1 MAMSEQAAPL
11 KLAVVGHTNVGKT
24 SLLRTLTR
32 DAGFGDISH
41 RPGTTRHVEGARL
54 SVDGEALIE
63 LYDTPGFEDA
73 VALYEYIEQLPQADE
88 RLDGPEQIQRF
99 LSSSEARQRFEQEAK
114 VLRQLL
120 QSDAGLYVIDAR
132 EPVLAKYRD
141 ELSILTMCGKPILP
155 VLDFVNA
162 AEQRESAWRDVLAR
176 IGLHAVVRFDTVVPP
191 QDGEQRLYENLSLVL
206 ESQRPRLQRLID
218 YNQAQMQIRRK
229 AGYRLI
235 AELLIDVSA
244 CRRGIH
250 PDQLNAAIENLHHDV
265 RQREQQCVEALLKLY
280 AFRQDDAK
288 ANALPLAE
296 GRWGDDLFN
305 PATMKQL
312 GIKVGGG
319 MAAGAATGFG
329 IDLFTGGL
337 SLGMAT
343 AIGAAVGGLTQT
355 VRNYGERLKG
365 KWRGERELS
374 VNDSTLR
381 LLAIRQQRLLNALES
396 RGHAAQERI
405 QMHTPLEQHWR
416 EGELAQPLKTARAY
430 PAWSSLN
437 GAKPSLD
444 HKRIHAVEQLADSLA
459 EQNSN
464 MQEPA

>member
-1 MAMSEQAAPL
+1 MSEQSAPL

-32 DAGFGDISH
+32 DVGFGAISH
-41 RPGTTRHVEGARL
+41 RPSTTQHVEGARL

-73 VALYEYIEQLPQADE
+73 VALYEYIEQLPKTAE
-88 RLDGPEQIQRF
+88 RLDGPELLQRF
-99 LSSSEARQRFEQEAK
+99 LNSSEARQRFEQEAK

-120 QSDAGLYVIDAR
+120 QSDAGFYVIDAR

-141 ELSILTMCGKPILP
+141 ELAILTMCGKPLLP
-155 VLDFVNA
+155 VLNFVNST
-162 AEQRESAWRDVLAR
+162 EQREPAWREVLAR
-176 IGLHAVVRFDTVVPP
+176 LGLHALVRFDTIAPP

-206 ESQRPRLQRLID
+206 DSQRPRLQRLIEH
-218 YNQAQMQIRRK
+218 NQTQVLVRRK
-229 AGYRLI
+229 AAYRLI

-244 CRRGIH
+244 CRRSVH
-250 PDQLNAAIENLHHDV
+250 PDQLEEAIQDLHRDV
-265 RQREQQCVEALLKLY
+265 RQREQTCVEALLKLY
-280 AFRQDDAK
+280 AFRKDDAQ
-288 ANALPLAE
+288 ASALPLEE

-319 MAAGAATGFG
+319 MAAGAATGVG
-329 IDLFTGGL
+329 IDLLTGGL

-343 AIGAAVGGLTQT
+343 VVGAAVGGLTQT
-355 VRNYGERLKG
+355 FRNYGERLKG
-365 KWRGERELS
+365 KWRGERELT

-381 LLAIRQQRLLNALES
+381 LLAIRQQRLLNALEQ
-396 RGHAAQERI
+396 RGHAAQARI
-405 QMHTPLEQHWR
+405 QMDTPLEQQWR
-416 EGELAQPLKTARAY
+416 EGELAQSLKTARAY

-437 GAKPSLD
+437 ANKPQQDLQ
-444 HKRIHAVEQLADSLA
+444 RTEEIERLAGSLA
-459 EQNSN
+459 KQQLIAEQS
-464 MQEPA
+464 